1 MISPHNKW
9 QIQTNLERHSFLQ
22 SSFCIIK
29 WEEVVVSMLLQALQE
44 PKLVKQRESN
54 EREREGWEEFGSI
67 TIL

>member
-22 SSFCIIK
+22 SSFCFIK
-29 WEEVVVSMLLQALQE
+29 WEEVVASMLLQALQE
-44 PKLVKQRESN
+44 PRPVKQCESN
-54 EREREGWEEFGSI
+54 ERERDGWEEFDSI